1 MTMQK
6 DKGKKFES
14 KIADYIHSKLYEYVD
29 EYRLLY
35 DSLGNVNLK
44 PRREKS
50 SGTTKDCD
58 NDIDMGLALKFFP
71 FSVEC
76 KHHAS
81 VNNVTLNTL
90 LSGDV
95 AWFEKTYKQAKTHA
109 DSKNLTPLIVFRGN
123 RTCDMV
129 CFKDS
134 DYPIARQLNVNKVL
148 VYDFVMITLSDF
160 MCSFLNYGLK
170 TTSM

>member
-29 EYRLLY
+29 EYHQLY

-81 VNNVTLNTL
+81 VNNVTINAL

-109 DSKNLTPLIVFRGN
+109 TAKKLFPLIVFRGN

-129 CFKDS
+129 AYKVS
-134 DYPIARQLNVNKVL
+134 DDLPIIKSEANRVL
-148 VYDFVMITLSDF
+148 VNGFVIMTLNDF